1 MIAGLLWIIGIY
13 GLGVAFVHLFDA
25 VGRRTEVKRR
35 IIFLLITNHNETHI
49 EWYIRSLFFFSRLR
63 NKPLEIFVYDEG
75 STDDTLMIVERLAR
89 NNRIPVRLIVPPGTP
104 DEWMKEHE
112 EDSVIVVKVN
122 SRMRAEQLAV
132 YL

>member
-13 GLGVAFVHLFDA
+13 GLGIAFVHLYEA
-25 VGRRTEVKRR
+25 VSRRPKVNTR
-35 IIFLLITNHNETHI
+35 IILLITNHNETHI
-49 EWYIRSLFFFSRLR
+49 EWYIRCLFFFSRLR

-89 NNRIPVRLIVPPGTP
+89 NNRIPVRMIVPTGTLH
-104 DEWMKEHE
+104 EWIKEHE

-122 SRMRAEQLAV
+122 SRIKAEQLAV